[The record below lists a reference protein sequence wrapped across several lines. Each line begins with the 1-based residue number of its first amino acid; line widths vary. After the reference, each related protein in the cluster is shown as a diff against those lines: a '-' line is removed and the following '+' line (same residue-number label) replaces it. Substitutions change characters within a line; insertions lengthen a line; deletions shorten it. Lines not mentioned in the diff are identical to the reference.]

1 MIWDPVIIALSRS
14 TLYENCLLFWWVP
27 HLISISLHFRFKCYH
42 RFLCYA
48 NNSTAAAKDFSNTI
62 CIVCFLYDSNAAVD
76 SCFQGFFSNHFH
88 PSQIRVNS
96 TESLCGFFGP
106 RWFGCGDDLHLDSVL
121 MKLHTKRLGVIEP
134 LVFKR
139 KKEYDVQGGN
149 YVNVPLKCV
158 QQPFNI
164 QSTKFVFLST
174 FLGSSW
180 CLLWSALKEENVT
193 WTLKKEKSLCT
204 ILTLQTGFTFSQCI
218 TIYKTTV
225 LNNHQ
230 PYSHTAPLYPAC
242 HVLRSLRS
250 AVQVLRLLFCFCCG
264 RDSASKPWH
273 QWKFL

>member
-1 MIWDPVIIALSRS
+1 MTWG
-14 TLYENCLLFWWVP
+14 N
-27 HLISISLHFRFKCYH
+27 H

-48 NNSTAAAKDFSNTI
+48 NNSTAAVKDFSNTI
-62 CIVCFLYDSNAAVD
+62 CIVCFLYDSNTAVD
-76 SCFQGFFSNHFH
+76 LCFQGFFSNHFH

-96 TESLCGFFGP
+96 TESLCVFFGP
-106 RWFGCGDDLHLDSVL
+106 RWFGCVDDLHLDNVL

-134 LVFKR
+134 LAFKKR
-139 KKEYDVQGGN
+139 KKKEYDVQGGN

-174 FLGSSW
+174 FPGSSW

-204 ILTLQTGFTFSQCI
+204 ILTLQTGFTFLQCI
-218 TIYKTTV
+218 TNYKTTV

-230 PYSHTAPLYPAC
+230 PYSHTALLYPAC
-242 HVLRSLRS
+242 HVLRS
-250 AVQVLRLLFCFCCG
+250 QVFQMMLCWWCYCDDTVSSG
-264 RDSASKPWH
+264 
-273 QWKFL
+273 

>member
-1 MIWDPVIIALSRS
+1 MKTVCSSD
-14 TLYENCLLFWWVP
+14 EF
-27 HLISISLHFRFKCYH
+27 LISFPSVYIPGLSVTIAFFVTPTTALRQQKTCQTQFA
-42 RFLCYA
+42 LCVFCM
-48 NNSTAAAKDFSNTI
+48 TPT
-62 CIVCFLYDSNAAVD
+62 L
-76 SCFQGFFSNHFH
+76 
-88 PSQIRVNS
+88 PLIRVFR
-96 TESLCGFFGP
+96 GFSQTIFTRHKSEVIAP
-106 RWFGCGDDLHLDSVL
+106 SPCVDISVPWWFGCGDDLHLDSVL

-134 LVFKR
+134 LAFKR

-204 ILTLQTGFTFSQCI
+204 ILTLQTGFTFLQCI

-230 PYSHTAPLYPAC
+230 PYSHTAPLYPAS
-242 HVLRSLRS
+242 HVLQSLL